1 MDAAISGVGP
11 GLHDPVNCP
20 TLRGMTIRTEIEWF
34 LSDAAAGSPLTRR
47 TYRSGLNRFQE
58 YLLANDLD
66 PEAQDLE
73 VLQAGLVL
81 GWASWLTDTQG
92 INQRTLLT
100 YLSAIMS
107 FISWLQVRD
116 LQPIASSDYARLQ
129 EGMRRLR
136 RNQKPP
142 ELVPHPPD
150 DPQLNDLL
158 LVARQLP
165 ATGAGPRERLATA
178 RNTAILETLLST
190 GMRVGELVALRTREL
205 DNADGSAWVTG
216 KRGRTRKVFFADFA
230 WQSTTEYLRQRH
242 RAGLTFRGPLGEQP
256 VFARHDRRA
265 GMEVLPLSTGAV
277 QRMFRQL
284 AKRAGL
290 ELKDVTPHAL
300 RHYFGTRMYRAT
312 SDLAVTQTAL
322 GHASPATTRI
332 YAKLA
337 DSAVQEAHRETFGD
351 G

>member
-1 MDAAISGVGP
+1 
-11 GLHDPVNCP
+11 
-20 TLRGMTIRTEIEWF
+20 MTIRTEIEWF
-34 LSDAAAGSPLTRR
+34 LADAAAGAPLTRR
-47 TYRSGLNRFQE
+47 TYRTGLNRFQE
-58 YLLANDLD
+58 YLLANGLD
-66 PEAQDLE
+66 PEVHELE
-73 VLQAGLVL
+73 VLQASLVL
-81 GWASWLTDTQG
+81 GWASWLTDVQG
-92 INQRTLLT
+92 VNRRTLLT

-142 ELVPHPPD
+142 ELVPHPPE
-150 DPQLNDLL
+150 DPELNELL
-158 LVARQLP
+158 LVARRP
-165 ATGAGPRERLATA
+165 PSTSADPRERLAAA

-205 DNADGSAWVTG
+205 DEADGSAWVTG
-216 KRGRTRKVFFADFA
+216 KRGRTRKVFFATFA

-242 RAGLTFRGPLGEQP
+242 SAGLTYRGPLGDQP

-265 GMEVLPLSTGAV
+265 GTEVLPLSTGAV
-277 QRMFRQL
+277 QRMFRKL
-284 AKRAGL
+284 AQRAGL
-290 ELKDVTPHAL
+290 DLKDVTPHAL

-322 GHASPATTRI
+322 GHASPVTTRI

-337 DSAVQEAHRETFGD
+337 DSAVQEAHREAFGD
-351 G
+351 GQPPTTSPRSSSDRSQVRDTS

>member
-1 MDAAISGVGP
+1 
-11 GLHDPVNCP
+11 
-20 TLRGMTIRTEIEWF
+20 MTIRTEIEWF
-34 LSDAAAGSPLTRR
+34 LADAAAGAPLTRR
-47 TYRSGLNRFQE
+47 TYRTGLNRFQE

-66 PEAQDLE
+66 PEVQELE
-73 VLQAGLVL
+73 ILQASLVL
-81 GWASWLTDTQG
+81 GWASWLTDVQG
-92 INQRTLLT
+92 VNRRTLLT

-142 ELVPHPPD
+142 ELVPHPPE
-150 DPQLNDLL
+150 DPELNELL
-158 LVARQLP
+158 LVARRLP
-165 ATGAGPRERLATA
+165 STSADPRERLAAA

-205 DNADGSAWVTG
+205 DEGDSSAWVTG
-216 KRGRTRKVFFADFA
+216 KRGRTRKVFFAAFA

-242 RAGLTFRGPLGEQP
+242 SAGLTYRGSLGDQP

-265 GMEVLPLSTGAV
+265 GSEVLPLSTGAV
-277 QRMFRQL
+277 QRMFRKL
-284 AKRAGL
+284 AQRAGL
-290 ELKDVTPHAL
+290 DLKDVTPHAL

-322 GHASPATTRI
+322 GHASPVTTRI

-337 DSAVQEAHRETFGD
+337 DSAVQEAHREAFGD
-351 G
+351 GQPPTTSPRSNSDRSRVRDTS